1 MRDLIDSELVGEERA
16 VEFLK
21 TLPRLEEDYK
31 RLCARA
37 CTRRLCPATTGG
49 GSSGPTSRS

>member
-37 CTRRLCPATTGG
+37 CTRRLFPATTGG
-49 GSSGPTSRS
+49 G